1 MDLID
6 LKKDLQP
13 IDSEEMYDEPMY
25 SYGLCI
31 SLGREEL
38 EKLGIEKLP
47 EAGGEMMIKAI
58 AYVKTVRESKEQ
70 DGVEQNVELQITA
83 MGIEPFDKSGDQ
95 AEGLYGEK
103 AATAPPKAEP
113 AAKQATYLAQEVFMG
128 KNITTPDN
136 IKFGNMPAEYRM
148 RYKKMIEEHNKRE
161 KEKKKNKTKQ
171 EEFANKLYG
180 ATNK

>member
-6 LKKDLQP
+6 LKKDPQP
-13 IDSEEMYDEPMY
+13 VDSNEMYEEPMY

-47 EAGGEMMIKAI
+47 EAGSEMMIKAI
-58 AYVKTVRESKEQ
+58 AYVKTVRESKEK

-113 AAKQATYLAQEVFMG
+113 ATKTATYLAQEVIMG
-128 KNITTPDN
+128 KKDIKTPGN
-136 IKFGNMPAEYRM
+136 IKFGDMSATARM
-148 RYKKMIEEHNKRE
+148 NYLRMLDKKRQEEE
-161 KEKKKNKTKQ
+161 EKKLK
-171 EEFANKLYG
+171 KLY
-180 ATNK
+180 NKSKMGGK

>member
-6 LKKDLQP
+6 LQKDPQP
-13 IDSEEMYDEPMY
+13 IDSEELYDQPMY

-47 EAGGEMMIKAI
+47 EAGSEMMIKAF

-95 AEGLYGEK
+95 AESLYGDRP
-103 AATAPPKAEP
+103 APTPKATP
-113 AAKQATYLAQEVFMG
+113 VAKTSTYLAQELIMAE
-128 KNITTPDN
+128 KTPDN
-136 IKFGNMPAEYRM
+136 FSYGNMTADFRM
-148 RYKKMIEEHNKRE
+148 RYKKMIEERNKQ
-161 KEKKKNKTKQ
+161 KVKDKKKENPVDRITRI
-171 EEFANKLYG
+171 LYG
-180 ATNK
+180 GNNK

>member
-6 LKKDLQP
+6 LKKDPQP

-47 EAGGEMMIKAI
+47 EAGSEMMIKAI
-58 AYVKTVRESKEQ
+58 AYVKTVRESKEK

-95 AEGLYGEK
+95 AKGLYGEK

-113 AAKQATYLAQEVFMG
+113 AAKQATYLA
-128 KNITTPDN
+128 
-136 IKFGNMPAEYRM
+136 
-148 RYKKMIEEHNKRE
+148 
-161 KEKKKNKTKQ
+161 
-171 EEFANKLYG
+171 
-180 ATNK
+180 

>member
-6 LKKDLQP
+6 LKKDPQP
-13 IDSEEMYDEPMY
+13 IDSNEMYDEPMY

-47 EAGGEMMIKAI
+47 EAGSEMMIKGL

-136 IKFGNMPAEYRM
+136 IKFGDMSATARM
-148 RYKKMIEEHNKRE
+148 NYLRMLDKKKEEE
-161 KEKKKNKTKQ
+161 EEKKLK
-171 EEFANKLYG
+171 KLYPKSYMG
-180 ATNK
+180 GKKK